1 MAASAYYV
9 RAGVG
14 EVIGYVVRR
23 VVALVPV
30 LFFVSVVTFGVT
42 LLLPGDPAL
51 AYIGEQNINDKVMY
65 QAVRE
70 QLGLD
75 QPIPVQYVKWL
86 GRALQGDF
94 GHSIRTREPAL
105 DGLLA
110 RLPITLEL
118 SILAMGVSL
127 LIAIPIGTL
136 SAMRPNSKLDLVGTL
151 VAMTGVAVPDF
162 WLAILLIYVL
172 AVWLRVLPSSGYVPL
187 SQGLWPNLQSMVL
200 PALALGMGMAAIVM
214 RQLRSSLIEVLHQE
228 YVVVAGAKGLS
239 QTAILRRHALK
250 NALLPVV
257 TVIGLQAGRL
267 LGGAV
272 LIETIFSLPGLG
284 RLATDSILF
293 RDYPMLEGSV
303 LILALAVTLAALL
316 TDITYAALDPRIR
329 YG

>member
-1 MAASAYYV
+1 
-9 RAGVG
+9 
-14 EVIGYVVRR
+14 VIGYIGRR
-23 VVALVPV
+23 LAALVPI

-51 AYIGEQNINDKVMY
+51 AYIGEENINDKVMY

-86 GRALQGDF
+86 GRALHGDF
-94 GHSIRTREPAL
+94 GHSIRTREPAVE
-105 DGLLA
+105 GLLA

-118 SILAMGVSL
+118 SVLAMLISL
-127 LIAIPIGTL
+127 LIALPIGTV
-136 SAMRPNSKLDLVGTL
+136 SAVRPNSKLDLVGTL
-151 VAMTGVAVPDF
+151 IAMTGVAVPDF
-162 WLAILLIYVL
+162 WLAILLIYVM
-172 AVWLRVLPSSGYVPL
+172 AVWLRMLPSSGYVPL
-187 SQGLWPNLQSMVL
+187 AQGVWPNLQSMLL
-200 PALALGMGMAAIVM
+200 PSVALGMGLAAIVM
-214 RQLRSSLIEVLHQE
+214 RQLRSSLIEVLGQE

-239 QTAILRRHALK
+239 PAMILRRHALK
-250 NALLPVV
+250 NALIPVV
-257 TVIGLQAGRL
+257 TVIGLQTGRL

-303 LILALAVTLAALL
+303 LILALAVSLASLM

>member
-1 MAASAYYV
+1 MT
-9 RAGVG
+9 GF
-14 EVIGYVVRR
+14 ILRR
-23 VVALVPV
+23 LVALCPV

-51 AYIGEQNINDKVMY
+51 AYIGEQNISDKEMY

-75 QPIPVQYVKWL
+75 QPIPIQYVKWL
-86 GRALQGDF
+86 ARALQGDF
-94 GHSIRTREPAL
+94 GRSIRTREPAL

-118 SILAMGVSL
+118 SVLAMLFSLVIAVPVGV
-127 LIAIPIGTL
+127 L
-136 SAMRPNSKLDLVGTL
+136 SAVRPNSKLDAVGTL
-151 VAMTGVAVPDF
+151 LAMAGLAIPDF
-162 WLAILLIYVL
+162 WLAILLIYVM
-172 AVWLRVLPSSGYVPL
+172 AVWLRILPSSGYVPL
-187 SQGLWPNLQSMVL
+187 DQGLWPNLESMFL
-200 PALALGMGMAAIVM
+200 PALALGMGLAAVVM

-239 QTAILRRHALK
+239 RRTVVRRHALK
-250 NALLPVV
+250 NALIPVV
-257 TVIGLQAGRL
+257 TVLGLQVGRL
-267 LGGAV
+267 FGGAV
-272 LIETIFSLPGLG
+272 LIETIFALPGLG

-303 LILALAVTLAALL
+303 LLLALAVAVASLL